1 MLKRVLLIAILIA
14 APWADAVPMDQGKH
28 RDIEKLVEM
37 TGTIQN
43 AMAVLD
49 RMLPQMIEVIRKANP
64 EIPQQV
70 LDALAND
77 GKEEFHKALPELIEP
92 MISIYDANYS
102 ADEVRQLLAF
112 YQSPLGRKMIARMPE
127 ITQQSIAV
135 GNAWG
140 ASAGERVA
148 ARIRASAK
156 QKGYDL

>member
-1 MLKRVLLIAILIA
+1 MLKRLLLIAILIV
-14 APWADAVPMDQGKH
+14 APWADAVPMDQEKH

-43 AMAVLD
+43 AMTVLD

-92 MISIYDANYS
+92 MIAIYDKNYS
-102 ADEVRQLLAF
+102 ADEIRQLLAF

-127 ITQQSIAV
+127 ITQQSMAV

-140 ASAGERVA
+140 TSIGERVA

>member
-1 MLKRVLLIAILIA
+1 MLKRLLLIAILIA

-92 MISIYDANYS
+92 MIAIYDANYS

>member
-1 MLKRVLLIAILIA
+1 MLKRFLLIAILIV
-14 APWADAVPMDQGKH
+14 APWADAAPMDQEKH

-49 RMLPQMIEVIRKANP
+49 RMVPQMIEVIRKANP

-92 MISIYDANYS
+92 MIAIYDTNYS
-102 ADEVRQLLAF
+102 AAEVRQLLAF

-140 ASAGERVA
+140 TSAGERVA